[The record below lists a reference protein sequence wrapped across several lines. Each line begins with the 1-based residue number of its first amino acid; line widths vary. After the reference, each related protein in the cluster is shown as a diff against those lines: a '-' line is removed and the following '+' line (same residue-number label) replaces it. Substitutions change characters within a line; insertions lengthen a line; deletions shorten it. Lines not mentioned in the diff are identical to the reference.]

1 MKFLTDHSINIQN
14 VATGEERNTLL
25 HWHMY
30 PATELNMAPPEPKF
44 IYEDTPGVDGSLDVT
59 EDTADRVLYNDRN
72 GEWEF
77 YITNK
82 PLDVPN
88 IDDTIS
94 WAQMQSDL
102 SNFLHGQK
110 VKITLADDPN
120 YYYLG
125 RLNISGFD
133 PNKHYQHVTI
143 EYQAD
148 PYKYEIEEYD
158 SGTRTVSTTD
168 SVTAA
173 GSPMAAIPT
182 ITINS
187 YKFAFH
193 QHNAL
198 TRAEAIYMLYNLSA
212 AVSSSHTHWPVTITE
227 SKFLDVDPD
236 EYYYDAVLWAEEYN
250 ITSGVTENI
259 FAGNNVC
266 TRAMFVTML
275 YAFNWQGDTPS
286 VVSGNA
292 YFSDV
297 PVYSYYFNPVKWAYI
312 EGYVAGDGDG
322 HFMPNEPI
330 KRETACAI
338 LYKYLGE
345 PAYPSS
351 ADDDFTDLA
360 GTVTIAP
367 WYYVAVVK
375 LYNEGIITGY
385 ADGTY
390 KPGNYITR
398 GQFVT
403 MLYAAAGKPNVSMFS
418 IPFTDVTS
426 DMYCYNAV
434 KYCYTHGYIS
444 GTSET
449 TFSPERAM
457 LRKEML
463 QVLFLFGNYQA
474 IDNPNL
480 EYFDPD
486 GDEDSD
492 ATAASGIE
500 AAADVPNTA
509 YYYNAV
515 IWGVMYGI
523 TTLNPGHMFYP
534 DQKATRAMAAQML
547 YKLMKILNDWEDDD
561 AATIDQEGSYTTIT
575 NDIACDTSSSNW
587 RQGYYDSTQND
598 LISDNAYI
606 RTIFFG
612 LSNSDTYG
620 TVTKVSVKFPSAYK
634 YRIHWFSNVTSST
647 QTFISETSWITGT
660 GANRSFNKPSNASH
674 FMVSVTD
681 AYNSGQ
687 AGQTITQDMSFTS
700 SSDWRQGR
708 IDPSTGSVDDSN
720 TSYVYTSG
728 YMSIA
733 DASLQYFDLKTTS
746 GTLYVGLY
754 CYGATRR
761 TYLGMIGFKE
771 IGASYDS
778 VYGRIRVSALPEG
791 TEMFR
796 WSVTTSDATS
806 PSDGT
811 KLVITAVMT
820 DESGGGEI
828 DPSDGA
834 SSNILVFKT
843 FSKTTYLPPVTDI
856 NKWRVD
862 YTDAVLS
869 CYNEEVIADP
879 MLDRAPMKVTL
890 ENTKGT
896 VSTMVEEKDSAVPEL
911 VVVDGEN
918 EFTVEGDGTYR
929 IQFKRGSL

>member
-102 SNFLHGQK
+102 SNFLHGQR

-133 PNKHYQHVTI
+133 PNKNYQHVTI
-143 EYQAD
+143 AYQVE
-148 PYKYEIEEYD
+148 PHKYEVDGYD
-158 SGTRTVSTTD
+158 SGTLNVSGTSTL
-168 SVTAA
+168 SAA
-173 GSPMAAIPT
+173 GSPMAVIPT
-182 ITINS
+182 IEVHSN
-187 YKFAFH
+187 KFAFH

-212 AVSSSHTHWPVTITE
+212 AVATNHAHWSVSLTK
-227 SKFLDVDPD
+227 SKFLDVSEDD
-236 EYYYDAVLWAEEYN
+236 YYYDAVLWAEQYG
-250 ITSGVTENI
+250 ITSGITENI
-259 FAGNNVC
+259 FGGGNVC

-275 YAFNWQGDTPS
+275 FAFNWQGQTPN

-312 EGYVAGDGDG
+312 QGYVAGDGNG
-322 HFMPNEPI
+322 HFMPSEPI
-330 KRETACAI
+330 TREHACAI
-338 LYKYLGE
+338 LYKYMGE
-345 PAYPSS
+345 PSYPSS
-351 ADDDFTDLA
+351 VAGDFSDLA
-360 GTVTIAP
+360 GSVTIAP

-385 ADGTY
+385 ADSTY

-418 IPFTDVTS
+418 IPFVDVTS

-492 ATAASGIE
+492 ATAASGFE

-547 YKLMKILNDWEDDD
+547 YKLLKILNGWQDDTS
-561 AATIDQEGSYTTIT
+561 ATIDQEGSHHTTY
-575 NDIACDTSSSNW
+575 NDIAIGTAQADW
-587 RQGYYDSTQND
+587 RDGYYDSTQND
-598 LISDNAYI
+598 LISDGNYI
-606 RTIFFG
+606 RTIF
-612 LSNSDTYG
+612 LNLTDSDRYG
-620 TVTKVSVKFPSAYK
+620 SVSRITVKCSASYK
-634 YRIHWFSNVTSST
+634 YRIHWFSYVDNST
-647 QTFISETSWITGT
+647 QTLLSETSWITGT
-660 GANRSFNKPSNASH
+660 DSNRSFARPASATY
-674 FMVSVTD
+674 FMVSATASNVITSG
-681 AYNSGQ
+681 NSYSEDWSYSASQ
-687 AGQTITQDMSFTS
+687 
-700 SSDWRQGR
+700 WRQGK
-708 IDPSTGSVDDSN
+708 IESSGS
-720 TSYVYTSG
+720 
-728 YMSIA
+728 I
-733 DASLQYFDLKTTS
+733 
-746 GTLYVGLY
+746 
-754 CYGATRR
+754 
-761 TYLGMIGFKE
+761 
-771 IGASYDS
+771 
-778 VYGRIRVSALPEG
+778 
-791 TEMFR
+791 
-796 WSVTTSDATS
+796 TTSDTDYIYTNGYTDVTGIGLYQFEFSANTEMYVAVAYYDSSRNYLGNGIGYVQINNSPWVLYASTFPSNTKYIRLCATRTATTTT
-806 PSDGT
+806 SDGANIS
-811 KLVITAVMT
+811 VIATFS
-820 DESGGGEI
+820 SGGGDAI
-828 DPSDGA
+828 DPADGA
-834 SSNILVFKT
+834 SIFMFKT
-843 FSKTTYLPPVTDI
+843 FMKDEYIPPISDV
-856 NKWRVD
+856 NKWTVD

-869 CYNEEVIADP
+869 CYNKDVIDDP
-879 MLDRAPMKVTL
+879 MLDRASMEVTL
-890 ENTKGT
+890 ENTRGT
-896 VSTMVEEKDSAVPEL
+896 VSTEVQEKDSTVPEL

-918 EFTVEGDGTYR
+918 DFTVKGNGTYR